1 MLHAFVF
8 RMNMMFPKVQVNK
21 KVKLCSSSLLFSWQ
35 NLTDTVK
42 DQWKCVSHRLDYCDE
57 MDARPNSV
65 FLGVV
70 GMFVLEWESERQME
84 GMNVKGLESRNIIQ
98 KVSGNS

>member
-1 MLHAFVF
+1 MNSVF
-8 RMNMMFPKVQVNK
+8 YFCISLPDVARLCVQNEVNK

-70 GMFVLEWESERQME
+70 GMFVLE
-84 GMNVKGLESRNIIQ
+84 
-98 KVSGNS
+98 